1 VFYCF
6 FELRHLI
13 VIQQIDRDTQFI
25 FISHQWIKH
34 DNVFNRLFVSVTQT
48 RRRVNLEHFTSVQ
61 KINEVDFLRTNLR
74 RQWTLDYSQS
84 IVQLESCLVYLSR
97 MNRDRTSYN
106 VFVNNSIVW
115 SLFRMIFLIFL
126 IRCLMNFSRF
136 DEVRK

>member
-1 VFYCF
+1 MFYCF